1 VRGWITET
9 LAAIRQR
16 GELEPSKRA
25 LNTEFGRRPELTRYN
40 ESNLPAI
47 RAKRGVGRPPAVHL
61 CRGDHMAREPR
72 TSLGERGAACLRK
85 SKQRRGR
92 A

>member
-1 VRGWITET
+1 MFDIFARARGWITG
-9 LAAIRQR
+9 QR
-16 GELEPSKRA
+16 GA
-25 LNTEFGRRPELTRYN
+25 WHIRRSRYN